1 MTHLSNEV
9 SRHLHAH
16 NHTNI
21 QKRESYI
28 LRTVQVFF
36 NINVQRLTF
45 NAKNRPQGPSWL
57 WCELTGSHISLRPMY
72 QAVSVTFGNRLVV
85 CVRL

>member
-28 LRTVQVFF
+28 VRGVFKF
-36 NINVQRLTF
+36 ILNIDFQRSDGTLTF
-45 NAKNRPQGPSWL
+45 NICSTLNIEW
-57 WCELTGSHISLRPMY
+57 Y
-72 QAVSVTFGNRLVV
+72 
-85 CVRL
+85 